1 MAYEEIQKLYVIS
14 FDDMSVDSRRCFD
27 NSAEE
32 MLGPY
37 KSVLVAMIRGLCSP
51 WKQPI
56 YYSFDTQ
63 MTDQLLKTIVTS
75 VEQTGLI
82 VVAVVSDM
90 GSKNAKVWKDLNVN
104 YESPCFLNPIRINKR
119 IWVLADV
126 PHLLKLLRNH
136 FLDDSLLLSPNI
148 QITKKLIESILQ
160 IDCGEYKVAYK
171 LTHLHVDCNGRDR
184 QRVYLAGQLFSNTT
198 AMMIS
203 TWFTE
208 QIQASQ
214 FFQLVNDAFDIL
226 NSKKRFHS
234 NVHLRMQLKRLS
246 FGNFT
251 KLVKL
256 CNSESQNRCYL
267 SKKVG

>member
-1 MAYEEIQKLYVIS
+1 MLKKWIATSFSCNPGILREILNLLKLRAMAYEEIQKLYVIS

-104 YESPCFLNPIRINKR
+104 YESPCFLNPIRITNEYGCLPMFR
-119 IWVLADV
+119 I
-126 PHLLKLLRNH
+126 
-136 FLDDSLLLSPNI
+136 
-148 QITKKLIESILQ
+148 
-160 IDCGEYKVAYK
+160 Y
-171 LTHLHVDCNGRDR
+171 
-184 QRVYLAGQLFSNTT
+184 
-198 AMMIS
+198 
-203 TWFTE
+203 
-208 QIQASQ
+208 
-214 FFQLVNDAFDIL
+214 
-226 NSKKRFHS
+226 
-234 NVHLRMQLKRLS
+234 
-246 FGNFT
+246 
-251 KLVKL
+251 
-256 CNSESQNRCYL
+256 
-267 SKKVG
+267 